1 MEERDFTFHLPP
13 LKLCLSKPSIS
24 DLVPKNEMFL
34 PPLQVC
40 TLHPLLPFQSLAKQR
55 SPLQLKAEGAHL
67 QPHYLSSPSPL
78 NLHYFS

>member
-1 MEERDFTFHLPP
+1 MEERDFTFHLLP

-40 TLHPLLPFQSLAKQR
+40 TLHPLLPFLSLTKQR
-55 SPLQLKAEGAHL
+55 SPLQFKAEGHTF
-67 QPHYLSSPSPL
+67 SPIT
-78 NLHYFS
+78 